1 MGGISVNS
9 THIDLSDIKI
19 FKGLVFLNPQ
29 DI

>member
-9 THIDLSDIKI
+9 THIELSDNKI